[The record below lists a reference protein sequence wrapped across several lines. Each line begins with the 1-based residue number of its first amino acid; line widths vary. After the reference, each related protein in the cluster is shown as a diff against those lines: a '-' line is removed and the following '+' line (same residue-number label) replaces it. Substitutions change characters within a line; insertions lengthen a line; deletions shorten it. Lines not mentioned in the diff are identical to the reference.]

1 MCELEQ
7 DNAAMNVSDASRA
20 ADNASGMAQALQQAS
35 QRILAHATMG
45 TASHGQLVPSAANA
59 RKQPRDL
66 SELKALVRAMGVL
79 QNLVCFA
86 QQHNGVPTGLL
97 EIAAGKG
104 RWQVVGELITEGD
117 LPEDYQLPYLL
128 VDEGEAVLVSLA
140 ENLGR
145 GAMHPADIFDGMRA
159 LAAQGRDVAD
169 IALAFGVSAV
179 TVRQRLKLANVAP
192 RLFDLYRADRASYE
206 QMAALAVSDDHAA
219 QLAAW
224 DSLSDWE
231 RQPNRLR
238 RMLTQHCVALGQD
251 RVARYVGLKAY
262 QQAGGLVTRDLFSPE
277 EQGYIDDVALLDR
290 LAQARLERLA
300 GRLHKE
306 GWRWIAV
313 HCRIDASALAA
324 YGRVRTETLPPT
336 PEQAG
341 RLAQLAARAAALRDQ
356 LAQSE
361 AAGEDEDGAAL
372 RELAA
377 VELEQ
382 GQLRAALQQPDRADL
397 ALAGA
402 LVTVD
407 DKGKACVLRGLIR
420 PQDRPQM
427 AAATRGGVTG
437 KERVRGP
444 HSARL
449 TATLTA
455 QRTLALRAEL
465 VRQPEV
471 ALRVLAHQLL
481 RQVFYEERS
490 NRAVQLEVR
499 PPQLPSDAEDGAAWE
514 CWQAQRAALA
524 AILPESGASGGLME
538 WLQRQPRSVIDDC
551 IAFCTACGVD
561 GVQQDERTPAAITDL
576 VQAVGLD
583 MRKWWQPTAQAY
595 FAHVPKAHL
604 MKVVAQ
610 VASPAAA
617 VPLERMSKQAAAD
630 AAARALAE
638 CGWLPP
644 VLGGPVAGEEVAGEE
659 VPVATAD
666 VAEDVDE

>member
-1 MCELEQ
+1 MHESEQ
-7 DNAAMNVSDASRA
+7 TSA
-20 ADNASGMAQALQQAS
+20 ADQSGDSDPTSAMAQALQQAS

-59 RKQPRDL
+59 RKQARDL
-66 SELKALVRAMGVL
+66 SELKGLVRAMGVL
-79 QNLVCFA
+79 HNLVCYA
-86 QQHNGVPTGLL
+86 QQRDGVPTGLL

-104 RWQVVGELITEGD
+104 RWQVVGELIAEGD

-128 VDEGEAVLVSLA
+128 VGEDEAVLVSLA

-145 GAMHPADIFDGMRA
+145 TAMHAADIFDGMRG
-159 LAAQGRDVAD
+159 LAAQGRSVAD
-169 IALAFGVSAV
+169 IALVFSVSEL

-192 RLFDLYRADRASYE
+192 RLFDLYRADSASYE

-224 DSLSDWE
+224 DSLSAWE
-231 RQPNRLR
+231 RQPQRLR
-238 RMLTQHCVALGQD
+238 RLLTQHCVALGQD

-262 QQAGGLVTRDLFSPE
+262 QQAGGLVTRDLFSTQ
-277 EQGYIDDVALLDR
+277 EQGYIEDVALLDR
-290 LAQARLERLA
+290 LAQARLDRVA
-300 GRLHKE
+300 ARLHKE
-306 GWRWIAV
+306 GWRWIDV
-313 HCRIDASALAA
+313 RCRIDASALAG

-336 PEQAG
+336 PEQAA
-341 RLAQLAARAAALRDQ
+341 RLAQLELRVAQLRDA
-356 LAQSE
+356 LDHAE
-361 AAGEDEDGAAL
+361 ASGADEGGAAV

-382 GQLRAALQQPDRADL
+382 GQLRATLQQPDRADR

-402 LVTVD
+402 LVTID

-427 AAATRGGVTG
+427 AAGLEGGVKA

-471 ALRVLAHQLL
+471 ALRVLAHHLL
-481 RQVFYEERS
+481 RQVFYAERGG
-490 NRAVQLEVR
+490 RAVQLDVK
-499 PPQLPSDAEDGAAWE
+499 PPQLPPDAEDGVAWE
-514 CWQAQRAALA
+514 CWQAQRTALA
-524 AILPESGASGGLME
+524 AILPENGTSAGLMA
-538 WLQRQPRSVIDDC
+538 WLRRQPRSVIDDC
-551 IAFCTACGVD
+551 IAFCTASSVD
-561 GVQQDERTPAAITDL
+561 GVHQDERTPAAVADL

-604 MKVVAQ
+604 LAVVAQ
-610 VASPAAA
+610 ATSPAAA
-617 VPLERMSKQAAAD
+617 VPLERMNKQAAAE
-630 AAARALAE
+630 AAARAMAE
-638 CGWLPP
+638 SGWLPA
-644 VLGGPVAGEEVAGEE
+644 VLGGTGVDGAAQALAENAEVD
-659 VPVATAD
+659 AD
-666 VAEDVDE
+666 E